1 MASPGIE
8 PGSGASE
15 TLILSIVLRG
25 RAAKL
30 RVFVG
35 EISLYQPANI
45 RSKDL
50 HGDGQ
55 EDHSEKFTDS
65 DESAGSEEF
74 RNIFQGMQHQVNY
87 QEVQQDCDQDRP
99 GTIVGFKRND
109 GCECTRA
116 CN

>member
-35 EISLYQPANI
+35 EILLYQPANI

-50 HGDGQ
+50 HGDGE
-55 EDHSEKFTDS
+55 EDHPKKLTDS
-65 DESAGSEEF
+65 DESTGSEEL
-74 RNIFQGMQHQVNY
+74 RDIF
-87 QEVQQDCDQDRP
+87 
-99 GTIVGFKRND
+99 
-109 GCECTRA
+109 
-116 CN
+116 